1 MNQTNKEKKSS
12 KRPDGIVDFEDLTG
26 YIKTVT
32 AIPSYKPR
40 NINQQMRIYVN
51 SLTAPTTKRL
61 YIYSFEAKI
70 WNYITLT

>member
-1 MNQTNKEKKSS
+1 MKTQIKTEKENTVFIENIK
-12 KRPDGIVDFEDLTG
+12 G

-32 AIPSYKPR
+32 TIPAYTPKTF
-40 NINQQMRIYVN
+40 NQAVKIYMD
-51 SLTAPTTKRL
+51 SITSPTTKRL

>member
-1 MNQTNKEKKSS
+1 MSKESEKKLENT
-12 KRPDGIVDFEDLTG
+12 VFFENVIG

-32 AIPSYKPR
+32 TIPTYTPK
-40 NINQQMRIYVN
+40 NINQAIRIYMDSV
-51 SLTAPTTKRL
+51 SSPTTKRL